1 MRLSTTSTLRPR
13 ASRRPLPTPPH
24 ATLVKICGLTTPADA
39 AAAAAAGADLVGI
52 IMWPK
57 AKRGVTPAR
66 AAEIGAAAR
75 AAAAARSLTVV
86 GVFVDGDAATI
97 AADATAA
104 GLDAIQLHGD
114 GAREAAAELAGQGWP
129 TLWVHAV
136 ADDGAPLTPPPPTS
150 PPPSWVLVDG
160 EVGGSGVAFD
170 WGALHAPARGERG
183 WLLAGGL
190 TPETVAA
197 AVAAL
202 SPDGVDVSSGV
213 CGPDGLAKDH
223 GLIAAFVAAAKQGG

>member
-1 MRLSTTSTLRPR
+1 M
-13 ASRRPLPTPPH
+13 
-24 ATLVKICGLTTPADA
+24 LVKICGLTTPADA

-75 AAAAARSLTVV
+75 AAAPARTLTVV
-86 GVFVDGDAATI
+86 GVFVDGDAAAI

-114 GAREAAAELAGQGWP
+114 GAREAAAELADRGWQ
-129 TLWVHAV
+129 TVWVHSV
-136 ADDGAPLTPPPPTS
+136 SQDGTPLTPPPPQS
-150 PPPSWVLVDG
+150 PSPCWILVDG
-160 EVGGSGVAFD
+160 AVGGSGVAFD
-170 WGALHAPARGERG
+170 WSALEAPSRGERG

-190 TPETVAA
+190 TPDTVAA

-213 CGPDGLAKDH
+213 CRPDGLAKDH
-223 GLIAAFVAAAKQGG
+223 GLIKAFVAAAKQGGQGV